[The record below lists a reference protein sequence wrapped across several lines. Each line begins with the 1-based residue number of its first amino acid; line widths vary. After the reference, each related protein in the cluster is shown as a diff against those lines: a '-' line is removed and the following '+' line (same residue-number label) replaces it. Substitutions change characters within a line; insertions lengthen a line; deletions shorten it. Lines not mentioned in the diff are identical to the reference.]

1 MQKKVYG
8 FLDDLIL
15 IGKGHFSLFLR
26 VYLYLAVNM
35 LTSSPKISDLNKNN
49 FFQLNLAQNDE
60 EVG

>member
-1 MQKKVYG
+1 MQKKIYG

-26 VYLYLAVNM
+26 EYLYLAVNM

-49 FFQLNLAQNDE
+49 FF
-60 EVG
+60 